1 MNIMKYW
8 RWLETGNW
16 IHNTWSELQPITVFR
31 SSVSGLRGPLL
42 NRYWSKLILLCGCV
56 KMFTNEHFLTRL
68 QTIRRHFATSG
79 HPLQTAA
86 LRHFSGTTVH
96 YFIQSLFTA
105 ENLCCFCVT
114 TCRLR
119 WFYKQNKTEE
129 EILQISKKWA
139 EAPFVC
145 KPAVRRFSGDLYFLV
160 VFSGDLICH
169 LNVTETKTPPQSELS
184 INITTPSKLR
194 QGGIWHVTAAYALLE
209 QRHAELLMQ
218 KHIYTQKNVL
228 KNVISQQ

>member
-42 NRYWSKLILLCGCV
+42 NRYWSKLILSCGCV

-119 WFYKQNKTEE
+119 WFYKQRETRPKRKYYKSARNEQKHRLYASQLWGGFQ
-129 EILQISKKWA
+129 EICIFLL
-139 EAPFVC
+139 F
-145 KPAVRRFSGDLYFLV
+145 FLV
-160 VFSGDLICH
+160 
-169 LNVTETKTPPQSELS
+169 
-184 INITTPSKLR
+184 
-194 QGGIWHVTAAYALLE
+194 IWSA
-209 QRHAELLMQ
+209 
-218 KHIYTQKNVL
+218 I
-228 KNVISQQ
+228 